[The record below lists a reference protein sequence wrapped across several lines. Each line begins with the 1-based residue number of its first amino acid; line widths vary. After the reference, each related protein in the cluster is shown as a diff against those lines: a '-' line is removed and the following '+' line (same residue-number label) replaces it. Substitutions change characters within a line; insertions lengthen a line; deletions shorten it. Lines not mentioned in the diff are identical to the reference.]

1 MNVLVGVSG
10 GIAAYK
16 ACDLVSRLVGG
27 GHAVRVVMTRNAT
40 RFVAPLTFE
49 ALSGHAVLLDT
60 FAGDGAPTEGA
71 PGTIDHVNWAKWAEA
86 VVVAPASA
94 NTLAR
99 IACGMA
105 DDALSTVLLAVPAG
119 VPILLAPAMNTA
131 MWTHPATTRNLR
143 WIDELGRFSV
153 LDPVSKRLACGD
165 VGPGALAPVDA
176 LVAWVE
182 ARAGA
187 R

>member
-16 ACDLVSRLVGG
+16 ACDLVSRLVGS
-27 GHAVRVVMTRNAT
+27 GHAVRVVMTANAT
-40 RFVAPLTFE
+40 RFVGPLTFE
-49 ALSGHAVLLDT
+49 ALSAHPVLLDT
-60 FAGDGAPTEGA
+60 FAGAGVPTDGA

-99 IACGMA
+99 IACGLA
-105 DDALSTVLLAVPAG
+105 DDALSTVLLAIPAG

-131 MWTHPATTRNLR
+131 MWTHPATMRNLR
-143 WIDELGRFSV
+143 WIAELGRYAV

-165 VGPGALAPVDA
+165 VGPGALAPVDE

-182 ARAGA
+182 ARSP
-187 R
+187 RT